1 VLVAGSGGTWLLR
14 RRAQQGQAMR
24 ILDNGIAVM
33 LRPVLSS
40 WGTT

>member
-40 WGTT
+40 